1 MPEQPSSFALF
12 AFIVG
17 IGGLFFLDRDNSA
30 RTSKALWLPA
40 AWLWIHASRP
50 PHYWLGMSLPKESP
64 GQLPPTSPLDQFV
77 AGLLILFGIVVIRRR
92 RRQVRAVLRA
102 NWPIVLYFSFCLVSL
117 LWSDFPEWGFK
128 RWGRALGELVMVLI
142 VVTDTQPRAAIRRLL
157 SRVGFILLPASFLL
171 IVGEP
176 GYDAPAMQ
184 INTGVTDNKN
194 SLGELVYL
202 LALGAL
208 WQVLSLLR
216 DDKQPH
222 RARRLL
228 AQCTLL
234 SIGIWLLYA
243 AHSATSGACFA
254 LGAGLMLVT
263 ALPVMRRRSAAVH
276 ALVLAILL
284 GGALTV
290 DLGGQAEILKA
301 MGRRSDFTGR
311 REIWEVLIPMAPNPI
326 VGSGYENFWL
336 GWRKEDVRRL
346 LHFRINEAH
355 NGYIEV
361 YLNLGLLGLGLIAL
375 ILGQGY
381 RRAVGVFR
389 RDPILGGLVLTY
401 IITVAIHGLSEA
413 SFRMPGLG
421 CFFLLLSVFA
431 ASRVSGLEMRP
442 SQLHVEL
449 ADPATVVRKCDTP
462 DLNPAWING

>member
-1 MPEQPSSFALF
+1 MELPREIP
-12 AFIVG
+12 G
-17 IGGLFFLDRDNSA
+17 E
-30 RTSKALWLPA
+30 LPA
-40 AWLWIHASRP
+40 
-50 PHYWLGMSLPKESP
+50 
-64 GQLPPTSPLDQFV
+64 TSPLDQSV
-77 AGLLILFGIVVIRRR
+77 AALLMLFGIIVIRRR

-102 NWPIVLYFSFCLVSL
+102 SWPILLYFSFCLVSL
-117 LWSDFPEWGFK
+117 LFSDFPGWGFK
-128 RWGRALGELVMVLI
+128 RWVRALGELVMVLI
-142 VVTDTQPRAAIRRLL
+142 VVTDAQPAAALRRLL
-157 SRVGFILLPASFLL
+157 SRVGFVLLPASVLL
-171 IVGEP
+171 IEYYPDLGQGGLGRA
-176 GYDAPAMQ
+176 GYQ
-184 INTGVTDNKN
+184 INLGVTDNKN
-194 SLGELVYL
+194 SLGQLSFL

-216 DDKQPH
+216 DSKQPN

-234 SIGIWLLYA
+234 SIGIWLLHG

-254 LGAGLMLVT
+254 LGAGLMLAT
-263 ALPVMRRRSAAVH
+263 ALPLIGRRPAAVH

-284 GGALTV
+284 GGALTM
-290 DLGGQAEILKA
+290 DLGGQAEVFKG
-301 MGRRSDFTGR
+301 MGRSADLTGR
-311 REIWEVLIPMAPNPI
+311 TKIWEVLIPMAPNPI

-336 GWRKEDVRRL
+336 GWRKADVRRL
-346 LHFRINEAH
+346 LHFAINEAH

-401 IITVAIHGLSEA
+401 IITVAFHGLSEA

-421 CFFLLLSVFA
+421 CFLLLLSVFA

-449 ADPATVVRKCDTP
+449 ANPATVVRKCDTP